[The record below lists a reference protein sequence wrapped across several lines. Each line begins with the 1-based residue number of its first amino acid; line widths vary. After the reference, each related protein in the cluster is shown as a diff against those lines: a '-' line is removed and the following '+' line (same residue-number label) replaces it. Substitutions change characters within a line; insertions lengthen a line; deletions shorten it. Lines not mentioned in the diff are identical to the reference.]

1 MGYVDFILNLAGLL
15 LWLNWR
21 SIRFDPLEK
30 RTPATLMGTLRPA
43 APKKI
48 RRWHFLVFIAGLLL
62 LRAVVYCWM
71 TPLWVGNLD
80 LGVTALQFRSN
91 SFSRIL
97 LFSFLSFVLTLGIFY
112 VALLF
117 MSLLKGPDPIH
128 RLVKIPLGRVDGW
141 PVWAKVL
148 LPLAGGMAFWL
159 SLFRLL
165 SWLQVCPPTISVAQR
180 IEQSVLIGLSSYL
193 VWKFLIGLLLLLH
206 LLSSYIYFGKHPV
219 WSYVTVTAQK
229 ILRPLN
235 GIPLRVKRVDF
246 SPVVGIALVFLA
258 AYLVENGVPLFG
270 KMTIPGLI
278 GLYSKLPL

>member
-48 RRWHFLVFIAGLLL
+48 RRWHFLLFIAGLLL
-62 LRAVVYCWM
+62 LRAVIYRYM

-91 SFSRIL
+91 SFPRIL
-97 LFSFLSFVLTLGIFY
+97 LFSFLSFVLTLGVFY

-117 MSLLKGPDPIH
+117 LSLLKGPDPIH

-141 PVWAKVL
+141 PVWAKML
-148 LPLAGGMAFWL
+148 LPMVGGMLFWL
-159 SLFRLL
+159 SLFWLL
-165 SWLQVCPPTISVAQR
+165 GWLQVCPPTISVSQR
-180 IEQSVLIGLSSYL
+180 IEQSVLIGISCYL
-193 VWKFLIGLLLLLH
+193 VWKFPIGLLLLLH
-206 LLSSYIYFGKHPV
+206 LLGSYIYFGKHPV
-219 WSYVTVTAQK
+219 WNYVAATSQT
-229 ILRPLN
+229 ILRPLK

-246 SPVVGIALVFLA
+246 SPVLGIALVFLA
-258 AYLVENGVPLFG
+258 SYLIENGIQLFG
-270 KMTIPGLI
+270 FISIPGLVK
-278 GLYSKLPL
+278 LYSRLPL